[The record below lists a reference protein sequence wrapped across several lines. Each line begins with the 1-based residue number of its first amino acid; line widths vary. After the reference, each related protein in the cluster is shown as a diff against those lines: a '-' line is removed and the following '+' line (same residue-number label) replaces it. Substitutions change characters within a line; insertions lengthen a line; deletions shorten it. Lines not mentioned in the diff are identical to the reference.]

1 LKIIHIIPNLK
12 KGGAERMAIEICTQL
27 SKIQSLNVVLI
38 YLENLNYYE
47 NQTKNLNVK
56 LIESTVYPSLT
67 SKNKI
72 QVSALKDFIENFKPD
87 IIHTHLFNA
96 EIVSRYC
103 FYDKANWFTH
113 THDNMVQLQ
122 NWSWKNIFKKISI
135 TNFYEKKNL
144 LNLYKKNGGTHFIA
158 ISEHTELYIKSVQS
172 KYPVTLLHNAID
184 VKHFQKPSDFQ
195 KRFTDIGSSPVEN
208 QTSASSLSLNLSTE
222 FGQSISTLNLINI
235 GSFVSKKN
243 QTFLLDILLELS
255 ERGVHANCLFLG
267 DGQLKNEVENRAK
280 ELGISDQC
288 NFLGNVDNVEE
299 YLWQSDVY
307 VHTATYEPLGL
318 VLLEAMAAGL
328 PVITLDGGGNRDLM
342 LNGKNGYLIEK
353 QDTKE
358 FADRI
363 LEVFQNKEISDFNA
377 QFAKQ
382 FDIESYCEKLVEIY
396 QS

>member
-1 LKIIHIIPNLK
+1 
-12 KGGAERMAIEICTQL
+12 
-27 SKIQSLNVVLI
+27 
-38 YLENLNYYE
+38 
-47 NQTKNLNVK
+47 
-56 LIESTVYPSLT
+56 
-67 SKNKI
+67 
-72 QVSALKDFIENFKPD
+72 
-87 IIHTHLFNA
+87 
-96 EIVSRYC
+96 
-103 FYDKANWFTH
+103 
-113 THDNMVQLQ
+113 MVQLKKCF
-122 NWSWKNIFKKISI
+122 WKSVTKTNI
-135 TNFYEKKNL
+135 TNWYEKQILFKQ
-144 LNLYKKNGGTHFIA
+144 YKKNGGTHFIA
-158 ISEHTELYIKSVQS
+158 ISKHSESYIKSVQS
-172 KYPVTLLHNAID
+172 KYQVTLLHNAID
-184 VKHFQKPSDFQ
+184 IKRFQKPTDFQ
-195 KRFTDIGSSPVEN
+195 KRIDNGGLSSVEGHYSTYSSSSIENNSCADSGSSQVEK
-208 QTSASSLSLNLSTE
+208 QPSTINLSTE
-222 FGQSISTLNLINI
+222 GGIIDRRWTLNLINI

-243 QTFLLDILLELS
+243 QTFLLDIILELNKK
-255 ERGVHANCLFLG
+255 GVQTSCHFLG
-267 DGQLKNEVENRAK
+267 DGSNRVSVEKRAS
-280 ELGISDQC
+280 ELGISEQC
-288 NFLGNVDNVEE
+288 QFLGNVENVEE